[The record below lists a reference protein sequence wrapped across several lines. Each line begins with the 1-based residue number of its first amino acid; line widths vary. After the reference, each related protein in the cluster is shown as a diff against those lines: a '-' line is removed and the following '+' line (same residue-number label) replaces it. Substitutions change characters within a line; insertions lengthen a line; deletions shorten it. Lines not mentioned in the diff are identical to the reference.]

1 MEIKTLTKEQAKNLS
16 EQGGGYSF
24 DRTLREI
31 MGKDTWKNP
40 LDAFDY
46 LPFLYELATKQTILG
61 FKSSCD
67 LLNLTTMVNLHYG
80 TLCYKAYH
88 KEIEGLKTNEEYA
101 IEWGQCLE
109 ALVNRVDKGD
119 VFVLTEAAS
128 SIHKEFTP
136 FKERAKAEEFANIY
150 YQSVIENIDGDTTSN
165 EVLELVELACYHLT
179 GENYSNKKLLKK
191 AGEKALTL
199 AGEYFEFNKFR
210 AYANICFYR
219 KYDSNNIPEDIID
232 SSSCPFRDTEI
243 FRKAALKAVEYKEEA
258 PNKMYLNRFIDSL
271 KEMGDQETLDL
282 FK

>member
-1 MEIKTLTKEQAKNLS
+1 MEIKTLTKEQAKNLA

-31 MGKDTWKNP
+31 MGKDNFKNP
-40 LDAFDY
+40 LDSFDY
-46 LPFLYELATKQTILG
+46 LPFLCELATKQTILG

-101 IEWGQCLE
+101 VEWGQCLE
-109 ALVNRVDKGD
+109 ALVKRADLKNDSD
-119 VFVLTEAAS
+119 VLTEAAS

-136 FKERAKAEEFANIY
+136 FKDRAKAEEFANIY
-150 YQSVIENIDGDTTSN
+150 YQSVIENIQENHFNPVEG
-165 EVLELVELACYHLT
+165 LVDLASKHLT
-179 GENYSNKKLLKK
+179 GDNTILKELFKK

-199 AGEYFEFNKFR
+199 ASEDLSNKFR
-210 AYANICFYR
+210 TYAYICF
-219 KYDSNNIPEDIID
+219 DSDGR
-232 SSSCPFRDTEI
+232 CPFRDTEI
-243 FRKAALKAVEYKEEA
+243 YRKAALKAVEYKEEA
-258 PNKMYLNRFIDSL
+258 PSKLYLDRFKDSL

-282 FK
+282 LK